1 MIKML
6 VAQFPEN
13 PLRYRTGRCVCRPR
27 LVGKLGVAG
36 GKSPLGSRKAL
47 ITHRFQATGFSRL
60 FSRLRVA
67 TLASVVFHALLL
79 AALHHFSGDLFHGGG
94 SPDSD
99 QALLVSLHGVLG
111 SDVLAEDKVAPVES
125 GAGRSQAEGASAFDQ
140 APVRVAQP
148 EGGGERKLTSSGDE
162 KNGSS
167 SEHARLFYPAD
178 QLSVR
183 PLPLSDIESP
193 DFDMPM
199 QEHQASVIMD
209 VSISESGE
217 VVSALPVV
225 SGLPESYTQSLAAAF
240 RRLRFTPGEING
252 VRVGSLL
259 RIELTAENLG
269 LPVQ

>member
-1 MIKML
+1 ML
-6 VAQFPEN
+6 IAQFPEN
-13 PLRYRTGRCVCRPR
+13 PLRYRIGRRVCQPR
-27 LVGKLGVAG
+27 LVGRLGVAG
-36 GKSPLGSRKAL
+36 GESPLGSGKAP
-47 ITHRFQATGFSRL
+47 IAFRFRATRFSCL

-67 TLASVVFHALLL
+67 ALASVVFHALLL
-79 AALHHFSGDLFHGGG
+79 AALHHFTGDLIHGAGNPG
-94 SPDSD
+94 SQ

-111 SDVLAEDKVAPVES
+111 SNVPAEDRFAPVES
-125 GAGRSQAEGASAFDQ
+125 GAGRSQAEGASVFDQ

-148 EGGGERKLTSSGDE
+148 EGGFERKLTSSGDE
-162 KNGSS
+162 KNGFSR
-167 SEHARLFYPAD
+167 EPARLFYPAD

-199 QEHQASVIMD
+199 QDRRASVIMD

-217 VVSALPVV
+217 VVSALPVM

-259 RIELTAENLG
+259 RVELTAENLG